1 MLHLQRTASANH
13 PAIDL
18 HINPGFTA
26 LFGPS
31 GAGKTHL
38 LEQIAGLRELPQG
51 SAIHFAGSQWLN
63 MPCEQRPIG
72 MVFQHGELFPHLN
85 VLDNICFAWRF
96 KDQCMSKQQLQ
107 TTLHTLG
114 IQEHWLN
121 ASIQSLSGGQRQ
133 RVAIA
138 RALYSQPKLLLLDEA
153 VSALDAAARL
163 QVYRALVDYQK
174 QHQAC
179 IVFISH
185 IADEVAQFADDVAL
199 MGADGEISAHG
210 NVFDIFNC
218 LDNSIADGQDA
229 GAVLRTR
236 HHGSVEG
243 YQLSTLSLGEQQ
255 IICPALTDHF
265 DSHVRIRIAARD
277 VSICVDRPIQSSIL
291 NILQATI
298 DSIDPHNDSHVML
311 RLQVEDQFLLA
322 RITHK
327 SCDELALQAGQR
339 VYAQVKSVAL
349 MA

>member
-1 MLHLQRTASANH
+1 MLHLQRTATASH
-13 PAIDL
+13 PAIEL

-38 LEQIAGLRELPQG
+38 LEQIAGLRPLPTG
-51 SAIHFAGSQWLN
+51 STISFADNPWQHI
-63 MPCEQRPIG
+63 PCEQRHIG

-96 KDQCMSKQQLQ
+96 RDKCMSKQQLQ
-107 TTLHTLG
+107 STLHALG
-114 IQEHWLN
+114 IQETWLN

-138 RALYSQPKLLLLDEA
+138 RALYSQPQLLLLDEA

-163 QVYRALVDYQK
+163 QVYRALVEYQK
-174 QHQAC
+174 RHQAC

-199 MGADGEISAHG
+199 IDSNGAISAHA
-210 NVFDIFNC
+210 NIFEIFNR

-236 HHGSVEG
+236 HQGSVVG
-243 YQLSTLSLGEQQ
+243 YQLSTLCLGKQQ
-255 IICPALTDHF
+255 IICPALTGHF
-265 DSHVRIRIAARD
+265 DTNVRIRIAARD
-277 VSICVDRPIQSSIL
+277 VSICVEKPTQSSIL
-291 NILQATI
+291 NVLQATI

-311 RLQVEDQFLLA
+311 RLHVEEQFLLA

-327 SCDELALQAGQR
+327 SFDELTLHVGQT
-339 VYAQVKSVAL
+339 VFAQVKSVAL
-349 MA
+349 MG

>member
-1 MLHLQRTASANH
+1 MLHLQRTASENH
-13 PAIDL
+13 PAIEL

-38 LEQIAGLRELPQG
+38 LEQIAGLRPLPHG
-51 SAIHFAGSQWLN
+51 SALQFADNHWLTT
-63 MPCEQRPIG
+63 PCEQRPIG

-85 VLDNICFAWRF
+85 VLDNICFSWRF
-96 KDQCMSKQQLQ
+96 KDHCMSKQQLQ
-107 TTLHTLG
+107 STLHALG
-114 IQEHWLN
+114 IQENWHN

-199 MGADGEISAHG
+199 MGADGAITAHA
-210 NVFDIFNC
+210 NVFDIFNR

-229 GAVLRTR
+229 GAVMRAQ

-243 YQLSTLSLGEQQ
+243 YQLSTLSLGKQQ
-255 IICPALTDHF
+255 IICPALSDHF
-265 DSHVRIRIAARD
+265 DSFVRIRIAARD
-277 VSICVDRPIQSSIL
+277 VSICVERPTQSSIL

-311 RLQVEDQFLLA
+311 RLNVDDQFLLA

-327 SCDELALQAGQR
+327 SCDELGLQTGQC

-349 MA
+349 MR